1 MVRGSRRRASRAS
14 DAAEVEEAAAVPGD
28 ERRQVNGAH
37 ERARGADRG
46 VCLAASSPWPSSAI
60 QKRKGNARTAREEE
74 RRRDV
79 HVQPAGLVT
88 VLSPRFRL
96 LSRRSAASRRAQ
108 LSALAAGGSN
118 GRQFRV
124 FRVREL
130 AGRSGSASKTPPLNP
145 PRR

>member
-1 MVRGSRRRASRAS
+1 VVRGSRRRASRAS

-60 QKRKGNARTAREEE
+60 QKREGDARTAREEE

-79 HVQPAGLVT
+79 HVQPATVVA

-118 GRQFRV
+118 ARCGNRHRKLGAHYFDEG
-124 FRVREL
+124 FF
-130 AGRSGSASKTPPLNP
+130 T
-145 PRR
+145 

>member
-14 DAAEVEEAAAVPGD
+14 DATEVEEAAAVPGD

-46 VCLAASSPWPSSAI
+46 VCMAASSPWPSSAI
-60 QKRKGNARTAREEE
+60 QKRKGDARTAREEE
-74 RRRDV
+74 ERRRDDA
-79 HVQPAGLVT
+79 HVQPAGVVT

-108 LSALAAGGSN
+108 LSALTAGGSN

-124 FRVREL
+124 FSRPNL
-130 AGRSGSASKTPPLNP
+130 RSFISRGIL
-145 PRR
+145 R

>member
-1 MVRGSRRRASRAS
+1 MGRVGARAARATPQRSR
-14 DAAEVEEAAAVPGD
+14 VEEAAAVPGD

-118 GRQFRV
+118 GRQFDPIS
-124 FRVREL
+124 ESL
-130 AGRSGSASKTPPLNP
+130 LS
-145 PRR
+145 